1 VDQTGSEES
10 KQPAGERGTPSEPSA
25 YDDRAAG
32 EHSAQKDSPESA
44 RRAFDLLE
52 RFSGELEEI
61 LQSLERTRGTAASA
75 EESPPEPE
83 RAYRP
88 SSIHFDSSPI
98 STRIDPYALPPVESP
113 GTTSRTAPRLLLE
126 ALFLVLVA
134 AISARTGLRPLLI
147 AAAEA
152 VAFLIVASIEL
163 AIARENRRF
172 QRLPA
177 AAPVFA
183 APETREIGTASG
195 VTAVTLDQV
204 EPLVWRTDRQG
215 TGEADWPVVARELP
229 REAEETKEAQE
240 GVTEIA
246 AAGQPP
252 AEVAA
257 VPEPIEETRPEVD
270 LESAAFIPAAE
281 PEPEAIAEPD
291 TEAETEAESL
301 SESPAE
307 EVGREPEV
315 EPEARFESL
324 SDTPVADVEPQRPR
338 RFHLFRREASEPEIE
353 SETEVEPEA
362 ELASDADV
370 EPEVEVPEAELAS
383 EVETE
388 PEVELEPEAQ
398 PGSAYETSVAD
409 VEPQRRFHLFRHEA
423 SEPEVDLEPAA
434 EAEAEVEVE
443 SPPEVLAEESAP
455 ERPRRFHLLRHEASA
470 PEIEPE
476 AGLESSAEIPA
487 SAAEPERHGLSHLFE
502 REEKS
507 AGAEPELEVE
517 LESLPDPL
525 GEEVEPERPRRF
537 HLFRHEVDELE
548 IEPETEVEP
557 EAELASEVETEP
569 EVELE
574 PEAQLGNAYETSVA
588 DVEPQRRFHLFRH
601 EASEPEIEPEAEPA
615 PEAEP
620 EAEVELTPEIEQVS
634 EAEPEPETEVEPE
647 APLESISETSAADV
661 EPERPRRFHL
671 LRHEASEPET
681 EPDVYAEMEA
691 AAEPEAGAEAD
702 GPFEALSDESEPE
715 RPRRFH
721 LFRHEERVLEAEME
735 SELAAEPEV
744 ETEAE
749 PESLIDALGENIAPE
764 RPRRFHL
771 FRHEADEPETEPDN
785 EAPAGR
791 DDFPA
796 DEPWQSPFEELGR
809 AVEPVEMTVEIELPP
824 EIEVNQIEHT
834 LEDLGRREPAL
845 RRRRWSLGTDSEK
858 DVAAQAVEDETVNA
872 ESELRF
878 AAEQERRRREREYLR
893 NLRVSR

>member
-61 LQSLERTRGTAASA
+61 LQSLERTRGTAAPA

-113 GTTSRTAPRLLLE
+113 GATSRTAPRLLLE

-177 AAPVFA
+177 AAPLFA

-281 PEPEAIAEPD
+281 PEPEAIAEP
-291 TEAETEAESL
+291 EAEAEAKAEAEAENL
-301 SESPAE
+301 SESLAE

-315 EPEARFESL
+315 EAEARFESL

-338 RFHLFRREASEPEIE
+338 RFHLFRHEASEPEIE
-353 SETEVEPEA
+353 PETEVEPEA
-362 ELASDADV
+362 ELAS
-370 EPEVEVPEAELAS
+370 EVELAS
-383 EVETE
+383 DAEVE

-409 VEPQRRFHLFRHEA
+409 VEPQRRFHLFRREA
-423 SEPEVDLEPAA
+423 SEPEVDLEPA
-434 EAEAEVEVE
+434 AEAEVEVE
-443 SPPEVLAEESAP
+443 SPPEVLAEES
-455 ERPRRFHLLRHEASA
+455 
-470 PEIEPE
+470 
-476 AGLESSAEIPA
+476 
-487 SAAEPERHGLSHLFE
+487 
-502 REEKS
+502 
-507 AGAEPELEVE
+507 
-517 LESLPDPL
+517 
-525 GEEVEPERPRRF
+525 EPERPRRF
-537 HLFRHEVDELE
+537 HLFRHETDEL
-548 IEPETEVEP
+548 
-557 EAELASEVETEP
+557 
-569 EVELE
+569 
-574 PEAQLGNAYETSVA
+574 
-588 DVEPQRRFHLFRH
+588 
-601 EASEPEIEPEAEPA
+601 EIEPEAEPA

-858 DVAAQAVEDETVNA
+858 DVAAQAVEDETVDA

>member
-1 VDQTGSEES
+1 MDQTGSEES

-61 LQSLERTRGTAASA
+61 LQSLERTRGTAAPA

-113 GTTSRTAPRLLLE
+113 GATSRTAPRLLLE

-177 AAPVFA
+177 AAPLFA

-281 PEPEAIAEPD
+281 PEPEAIAEAEAKA
-291 TEAETEAESL
+291 EAEAENL
-301 SESPAE
+301 SESLAE

-315 EPEARFESL
+315 EAEARFESL

-338 RFHLFRREASEPEIE
+338 RFHLFRH
-353 SETEVEPEA
+353 ET
-362 ELASDADV
+362 
-370 EPEVEVPEAELAS
+370 
-383 EVETE
+383 
-388 PEVELEPEAQ
+388 
-398 PGSAYETSVAD
+398 
-409 VEPQRRFHLFRHEA
+409 
-423 SEPEVDLEPAA
+423 
-434 EAEAEVEVE
+434 
-443 SPPEVLAEESAP
+443 
-455 ERPRRFHLLRHEASA
+455 
-470 PEIEPE
+470 
-476 AGLESSAEIPA
+476 
-487 SAAEPERHGLSHLFE
+487 
-502 REEKS
+502 
-507 AGAEPELEVE
+507 
-517 LESLPDPL
+517 
-525 GEEVEPERPRRF
+525 
-537 HLFRHEVDELE
+537 DELE
-548 IEPETEVEP
+548 IEAEV
-557 EAELASEVETEP
+557 
-569 EVELE
+569 
-574 PEAQLGNAYETSVA
+574 
-588 DVEPQRRFHLFRH
+588 
-601 EASEPEIEPEAEPA
+601 
-615 PEAEP
+615 EP

-647 APLESISETSAADV
+647 APLESISETSTADV
-661 EPERPRRFHL
+661 EPPRRFRL

-691 AAEPEAGAEAD
+691 AVEPEAGAKAD